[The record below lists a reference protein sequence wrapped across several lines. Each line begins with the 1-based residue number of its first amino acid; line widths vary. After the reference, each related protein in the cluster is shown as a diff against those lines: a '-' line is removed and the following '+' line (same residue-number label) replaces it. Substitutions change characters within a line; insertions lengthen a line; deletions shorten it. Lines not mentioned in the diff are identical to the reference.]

1 MTKETIFFGLNY
13 AYHDQNISIN
23 TLNWAK
29 SVPLIVEIGQIQP
42 NLRSNLIG
50 CDQKGRIR
58 TNSSELIK
66 NSLKTRSSSG
76 TQLEG
81 NQIKFATDN
90 DLIIFRFHLSRISLF
105 VTEASSRTIWAAS
118 ARPASTRGSSWSGH
132 TVLPRAWNIWP
143 LSGSCTEIW

>member
-1 MTKETIFFGLNY
+1 MIFFGLNY

-66 NSLKTRSSSG
+66 K
-76 TQLEG
+76 QFK
-81 NQIKFATDN
+81 NQV
-90 DLIIFRFHLSRISLF
+90 IFWHSI
-105 VTEASSRTIWAAS
+105 
-118 ARPASTRGSSWSGH
+118 RGQ
-132 TVLPRAWNIWP
+132 PDKICN
-143 LSGSCTEIW
+143 